1 MKNPGGPT
9 AGDRAVLSVS
19 GVEKRFPG
27 VHALRQVS
35 FDCRSGE
42 IHGLVGENG
51 AGKSTLMRVLS
62 GVHRLDS
69 GSIRV
74 RGREVSLT
82 SPRVAHDL
90 GIAMV
95 HQDTRLVGELDV
107 AQNIWLER
115 EPGSAVF
122 VDRPKMDR
130 RSAAILK
137 RLGVDLDLHR
147 KVCELSVSE
156 RQIVEIARALTANP
170 AVLILDEPTSS
181 LDSAEIERLT
191 GILLGLRAAGA
202 GIVFISHRLT
212 EVVRLTDRITVMKDG
227 GIVTTLENQGITQD
241 FLVNLMVGRQL
252 SLAFPPR
259 TGNAGPIR
267 LEVKKL
273 SCSGSFDKVS
283 FTVAAGEIVG
293 LGGIQGNG
301 QRELVRALFGLVPV
315 TGEVRFNGVPIHL
328 RSPGQAIR
336 AGVVYLPADRRAE
349 GLFIPHSVRENIAVP
364 HLSAWSEFG
373 IILPERETLAVR
385 ETIDLLRVRTPSMGQ
400 PVGLLSGG
408 NQQKVMFGRW
418 LLSKPEL
425 YLFEE
430 PTQGVDVATKLELY
444 RVVRR
449 LADEGAAVV
458 LLSSDLLELIGL
470 CDRTIVFARGRVVDQ
485 VTAAETTEERIVGS
499 AVKSSSNGEPM
510 ADVQASNEF
519 QAKHR
524 SRNST
529 LLAVLGR
536 YGSVGLLL
544 CLIVLLGSYTAS
556 QTRYFLTERNLGN
569 LLLEIAPLALVAIGQ
584 TAVILI
590 GGIDLSVGPLIS
602 LTTAVASYALVSNS
616 PGGIASGFAL
626 CLVVGVIVGALNGF
640 IILGLGIPDL
650 ISTLSTFSIVTGLA
664 LTVRP
669 SPGGNVSETFADA
682 MTLRIGS
689 LPVIGILAII
699 LGIAGEI
706 FLLRGRVGT
715 RLYAIGSNIE
725 AAFVA
730 GIRVGRV
737 RFLAYLFCGLMAA
750 LAGLVIAARIGSGD
764 PQSGSQFTLA
774 SITAVVVG
782 GTSIFGGRGT
792 MIGTLLGAIF
802 VVLMQNSLNQ
812 LHVTAYYQYIW
823 TGALMLLAVAAYSIR
838 ESKSFRRK
846 NRRGG
851 VNGRL
856 HSAAKPETAA

>member
-1 MKNPGGPT
+1 MTDPGGAT
-9 AGDRAVLSVS
+9 SGDQAVLSVS
-19 GVEKRFPG
+19 GVDKRFPG
-27 VHALRQVS
+27 VHALKQVS

-62 GVHRLDS
+62 GVHRPDS

-74 RGREVSLT
+74 RGREVTLT
-82 SPRVAHDL
+82 SPRMAHDL

-95 HQDTRLVGELDV
+95 YQDTRLVGELEV

-115 EPGSAVF
+115 EPGSALF
-122 VDRPKMDR
+122 IDRAEMAR
-130 RSAAILK
+130 RSSAILG
-137 RLGVDLDLHR
+137 RLGVDLDLRR
-147 KVCELSVSE
+147 KVRELGVSE
-156 RQIVEIARALTANP
+156 RQIVEIARALTAEP

-181 LDSAEIERLT
+181 LDPAEIERLI
-191 GILLGLRAAGA
+191 GILRGLRATGT

-212 EVVRLTDRITVMKDG
+212 EVLRLTDRITVMKDG
-227 GIVTTLENQGITQD
+227 GIVSTIENNGITQD
-241 FLVNLMVGRQL
+241 FLVSLMVGRHL

-259 TGNAGPIR
+259 TGNSGPTR
-267 LEVKKL
+267 LEVNKL
-273 SCSGSFDKVS
+273 SCSGYFDDVS

-301 QRELVRALFGLVPV
+301 QREIVRALFGLLPAA
-315 TGEVRFNGVPIHL
+315 GEVRLNGAPIHL
-328 RSPGQAIR
+328 NSPGQAVR
-336 AGVVYLPADRRAE
+336 AGIVYLPADRRAE
-349 GLFIPHSVRENIAVP
+349 GLFIPHSVRKNIAIP
-364 HLSAWSEFG
+364 HLRAWSNFG
-373 IILPERETLAVR
+373 IILPERETSAVR
-385 ETIDLLRVRTPSMGQ
+385 ETIDRLQVRTPSDAQ

-418 LLSKPEL
+418 LLAKPEL

-449 LADEGAAVV
+449 LADEGAAVL

-470 CDRTIVFARGRVVDQ
+470 CDRIVVFARGRVVDR
-485 VTAAETTEERIVGS
+485 VAAGEMTEERIVGS
-499 AVKSSSNGEPM
+499 AIKSSSGSEPSV
-510 ADVQASNEF
+510 DVSASNGF
-519 QAKHR
+519 RAKPR
-524 SRNST
+524 SRSST
-529 LLAVLGR
+529 FLLVIGR
-536 YGSVGLLL
+536 YGGAGLLL

-584 TAVILI
+584 TSVILI

-602 LTTAVASYALVSNS
+602 LTTAVASYAIVSNS
-616 PGGIASGFAL
+616 SGGIASGVAL
-626 CLVVGVIVGALNGF
+626 CLAVGVIVGALNGF
-640 IILGLGIPDL
+640 IILRLGIPDL

-669 SPGGNVSETFADA
+669 SPGGTVSETFADA

-689 LPVIGILAII
+689 VPVIGALAII

-706 FLLRGRVGT
+706 FLLRGRIGT
-715 RLYAIGSNIE
+715 RLYAVGSNIE
-725 AAFVA
+725 SAFIA

-792 MIGTLLGAIF
+792 MVGTLLGAVF

-823 TGALMLLAVAAYSIR
+823 TGTLMLFAVAAYAIQDGPGFW
-838 ESKSFRRK
+838 K
-846 NRRGG
+846 
-851 VNGRL
+851 
-856 HSAAKPETAA
+856 

>member
-1 MKNPGGPT
+1 MTDSGGAT
-9 AGDRAVLSVS
+9 AGDQAVLSVS
-19 GVEKRFPG
+19 GVDKRFPG
-27 VHALRQVS
+27 VHELKQVS

-62 GVHRLDS
+62 GVHRPDS

-74 RGREVSLT
+74 RGREVTLT
-82 SPRVAHDL
+82 SPRLAHDL

-95 HQDTRLVGELDV
+95 YQDTRLVGELGV

-115 EPGSAVF
+115 EPGSALF
-122 VDRPKMDR
+122 IDHAEMAR
-130 RSAAILK
+130 RSSAILG
-137 RLGVDLDLHR
+137 RLGVDLDLRR
-147 KVCELSVSE
+147 KVRELSVSE
-156 RQIVEIARALTANP
+156 RQIVEIARALTAEP

-181 LDSAEIERLT
+181 LDPAEIERLI
-191 GILLGLRAAGA
+191 GILRGLRATGA

-212 EVVRLTDRITVMKDG
+212 EVLRLTDRITVMKDG
-227 GIVTTLENQGITQD
+227 GIVSTIKNNGITQD
-241 FLVNLMVGRQL
+241 FLVSLMVGRQL

-259 TGNAGPIR
+259 TGNSGPIR
-267 LEVKKL
+267 LEVNKL
-273 SCSGSFDKVS
+273 SCSGYFDDVS
-283 FTVAAGEIVG
+283 LTVATGEIVG

-301 QRELVRALFGLVPV
+301 QREFVRALFGLLPAV
-315 TGEVRFNGVPIHL
+315 GEIRLNGAPIHL
-328 RSPGQAIR
+328 NSPGQAVR

-349 GLFIPHSVRENIAVP
+349 GLFIPHSVRENIAIP
-364 HLSAWSEFG
+364 HLRAWSKFG
-373 IILPERETLAVR
+373 IILPGREASAVR
-385 ETIDLLRVRTPSMGQ
+385 GTIDRLQVRTPSAGQ

-418 LLSKPEL
+418 LLAKPEL

-444 RVVRR
+444 RVVRG
-449 LADEGAAVV
+449 LADEGAAVL

-470 CDRTIVFARGRVVDQ
+470 CDRIVVFARGRVVDR
-485 VTAAETTEERIVGS
+485 VAAGEMTEERIVGS
-499 AVKSSSNGEPM
+499 AIKSSSGSEP
-510 ADVQASNEF
+510 AVDVSASNGF
-519 QAKHR
+519 RAKPR
-524 SRNST
+524 SRSSIF
-529 LLAVLGR
+529 LLVIRR
-536 YGSVGLLL
+536 YGGAGLLL

-584 TAVILI
+584 MSVILV

-602 LTTAVASYALVSNS
+602 LTTAVASYTIVSNS
-616 PGGIASGFAL
+616 SGGIAGGVAL
-626 CLVVGVIVGALNGF
+626 CLAVGVIVGALNGF
-640 IILGLGIPDL
+640 IILRLGIPDL

-669 SPGGNVSETFADA
+669 SPGGTVSEAFADA

-689 LPVIGILAII
+689 VPVIGALAII

-706 FLLRGRVGT
+706 FLLRGRIGT

-725 AAFVA
+725 SAFIA

-792 MIGTLLGAIF
+792 MVGTLLGAVF

-823 TGALMLLAVAAYSIR
+823 TGALMLFAVAAYSIQDGAGFW
-838 ESKSFRRK
+838 K
-846 NRRGG
+846 
-851 VNGRL
+851 
-856 HSAAKPETAA
+856 

>member
-1 MKNPGGPT
+1 MTDSGGVT
-9 AGDRAVLSVS
+9 AGDQTVLSVS
-19 GVEKRFPG
+19 GVDKRFPG
-27 VHALRQVS
+27 VHALKRVS

-62 GVHRLDS
+62 GVHRPDF

-74 RGREVSLT
+74 RGREVALT

-95 HQDTRLVGELDV
+95 YQDTRLIGELEV

-122 VDRPKMDR
+122 IDRAEMAR
-130 RSAAILK
+130 RSAAILG
-137 RLGVDLDLHR
+137 RLGVDLDLRR
-147 KVCELSVSE
+147 KVRELSVSE
-156 RQIVEIARALTANP
+156 RQIVEIARALTAEP

-181 LDSAEIERLT
+181 LDPAEIERLV
-191 GILLGLRAAGA
+191 GILRVLRATGT

-212 EVVRLTDRITVMKDG
+212 EVMQLTDRITVMKDG
-227 GIVTTLENQGITQD
+227 SIVSTVQSKGITQD
-241 FLVNLMVGRQL
+241 FLVRLMVGREL

-259 TGNAGPIR
+259 TKSRGPTR
-267 LEVKKL
+267 LEIQNL
-273 SCSGSFDKVS
+273 SCSECFEDVS
-283 FTVAAGEIVG
+283 LTAAAGEIVG

-301 QRELVRALFGLVPV
+301 QREVVRALFGLRPAV
-315 TGEVRFNGVPIHL
+315 GEIRLDGAPIHL
-328 RSPGQAIR
+328 SSPGQAVR
-336 AGVVYLPADRRAE
+336 AGIVYLPGDRRAE
-349 GLFIPHSVRENIAVP
+349 GLFIPHSVRKNIAIP
-364 HLSAWSEFG
+364 HLRTWSKFG
-373 IILPERETLAVR
+373 ILLPEQETSEVR
-385 ETIDLLRVRTPSMGQ
+385 KVIDLLQVRTPSDAQ
-400 PVGLLSGG
+400 PVGWLSGG

-418 LLSKPEL
+418 LPARPSL

-449 LADEGAAVV
+449 LADEGAAVL

-470 CDRTIVFARGRVVDQ
+470 SDRIVVFARGRVVDRIA
-485 VTAAETTEERIVGS
+485 AAEATEERIVGS
-499 AVKSSSNGEPM
+499 AIKSASGSESAVDVPASERFGGKPRERSST
-510 ADVQASNEF
+510 F
-519 QAKHR
+519 
-524 SRNST
+524 
-529 LLAVLGR
+529 LLLMRR
-536 YGSVGLLL
+536 YGGAGLLL
-544 CLIVLLGSYTAS
+544 CLIVLLGSYTAT

-602 LTTAVASYALVSNS
+602 LTTAVASYALASNS
-616 PGGIASGFAL
+616 SEAIASGVVL
-626 CLVVGVIVGALNGF
+626 CLAVGVVVGALNGF
-640 IILGLGIPDL
+640 IILRLGIPDL

-669 SPGGNVSETFADA
+669 SPGGSVSETFSDA
-682 MTLRIGS
+682 MTLRIDS
-689 LPVIGILAII
+689 VPVVGALTLL

-706 FLLRGRVGT
+706 FLLRGRIGT

-725 AAFVA
+725 AAFIA
-730 GIRVGRV
+730 GIPVGWV
-737 RFLAYLFCGLMAA
+737 RFLAYLFCGFMAA

-792 MIGTLLGAIF
+792 MIGTLLGAVF

-823 TGALMLLAVAAYSIR
+823 TGALMLLAVAAYSIPEGTGFSKR
-838 ESKSFRRK
+838 EK
-846 NRRGG
+846 
-851 VNGRL
+851 
-856 HSAAKPETAA
+856 

>member
-1 MKNPGGPT
+1 MTDAGGAT
-9 AGDRAVLSVS
+9 AREQAVLSVS
-19 GVEKRFPG
+19 GVDKRFPG
-27 VHALRQVS
+27 VHALKQVS
-35 FDCRSGE
+35 FDCRCGE

-62 GVHRLDS
+62 GVYRPDS

-74 RGREVSLT
+74 RGREVALT

-95 HQDTRLVGELDV
+95 YQDTRLVGDLEV

-122 VDRPKMDR
+122 IDRSEMEV
-130 RSAAILK
+130 RSSAILG
-137 RLGVDLDLHR
+137 RLGIDLDLRR
-147 KVCELSVSE
+147 KVRDLSVSE
-156 RQIVEIARALTANP
+156 RQIVEIARALTTEP

-181 LDSAEIERLT
+181 LDPAEIERLI
-191 GILLGLRAAGA
+191 GILRGLRAGGSA
-202 GIVFISHRLT
+202 IVFISHRLT
-212 EVVRLTDRITVMKDG
+212 EVLRLTDRITVMKDG
-227 GIVTTLENQGITQD
+227 AIVSTVANNGITQD
-241 FLVNLMVGRQL
+241 FLVSLMVGRQL

-259 TGNAGPIR
+259 KENSGRDR
-267 LEVKKL
+267 LEVKGL
-273 SCSGSFDKVS
+273 SCSGSFDDVS
-283 FTVAAGEIVG
+283 LTIASGEVVG

-301 QRELVRALFGLVPV
+301 QREFVRALFGLLPA
-315 TGEVRFNGVPIHL
+315 TGEIRLNGAPVHL
-328 RSPGQAIR
+328 SSPAKAIR
-336 AGVVYLPADRRAE
+336 AGIVYLPADRRVE
-349 GLFIPHSVRENIAVP
+349 GLFIPHSIRKNMAIP
-364 HLSAWSEFG
+364 HLSAWSKLG
-373 IILPERETLAVR
+373 IISPERETSAVR
-385 ETIDLLRVRTPSMGQ
+385 ETIDRLQVRTPSARQ

-418 LLSKPEL
+418 LLAKPEL
-425 YLFEE
+425 YLFDE

-449 LADEGAAVV
+449 LAGEGAAVL

-470 CDRTIVFARGRVVDQ
+470 CDRIIVFAHGRVVDL
-485 VTAAETTEERIVGS
+485 VAPAEMTEERIVGS
-499 AVKSSSNGEPM
+499 AVKSSSDGEP
-510 ADVQASNEF
+510 AANLSGSNRSC
-519 QAKHR
+519 AKPR
-524 SRNST
+524 SRSST
-529 LLAVLGR
+529 FLPLMRR
-536 YGSVGLLL
+536 YGGASLLL
-544 CLIVLLGSYTAS
+544 CLILLLAGYTTS

-569 LLLEIAPLALVAIGQ
+569 LLLEIAPLVLVSIGQ

-602 LTTAVASYALVSNS
+602 LTTAVASYVLVSNS
-616 PGGIASGFAL
+616 SSAIASGVAL
-626 CLVVGVIVGALNGF
+626 CLAVGVIVGALNGF
-640 IILGLGIPDL
+640 IILRLGIPDL
-650 ISTLSTFSIVTGLA
+650 ISTLSTYSIVTGLA

-669 SPGGNVSETFADA
+669 SPGGSISETFSDA
-682 MTLRIGS
+682 ATLRIGS
-689 LPVIGILAII
+689 VPVIGVLAVI
-699 LGIAGEI
+699 LGVAGEI
-706 FLLRGRVGT
+706 FLLRARIGT

-792 MIGTLLGAIF
+792 MIGTLLGAVF
-802 VVLMQNSLNQ
+802 VVLMQNALNQ

-823 TGALMLLAVAAYSIR
+823 TGALMLSAVAAYSIDLAHAKATFGSQR
-838 ESKSFRRK
+838 HSRRQD
-846 NRRGG
+846 N
-851 VNGRL
+851 
-856 HSAAKPETAA
+856 